1 MVRCPVPN
9 KTKRFCLSFCTYCTT
24 LPITGRF
31 QGSFNPIGCGGV
43 FVLWTRICGRIGRQ
57 RSVGLLG
64 LYHLLLLVCPGL
76 GGRKW
81 GGWAAAVLHSL
92 HPRLHLGVYGTAAAA
107 AHWQRHMTIVIYHRM
122 NGRWNLTIIIITTT
136 TTTATR
142 YRAGVTGV
150 LMVTTVHEVA
160 VALHTLHVERAVAAR
175 VDLAVKDPVAQGA
188 VHIAGRVALHGA
200 VVVRVIQVREGHAAR
215 TLGMVVLGVKLNM
228 SETFLKLFFK
238 EF

>member
-1 MVRCPVPN
+1 M
-9 KTKRFCLSFCTYCTT
+9 
-24 LPITGRF
+24 
-31 QGSFNPIGCGGV
+31 
-43 FVLWTRICGRIGRQ
+43 
-57 RSVGLLG
+57 
-64 LYHLLLLVCPGL
+64 LV
-76 GGRKW
+76 
-81 GGWAAAVLHSL
+81 A
-92 HPRLHLGVYGTAAAA
+92 
-107 AHWQRHMTIVIYHRM
+107 
-122 NGRWNLTIIIITTT
+122 
-136 TTTATR
+136 
-142 YRAGVTGV
+142 
-150 LMVTTVHEVA
+150 TTVHQVA